1 MLSNKSITNGKT
13 ILVEN
18 ERVLYNDN
26 EIAEILNNFF
36 SNFTKALGIPQNVYS
51 DLLIGDIDDPT
62 LRAIVEYHKTF

>member
-1 MLSNKSITNGKT
+1 MKEFFTMIMKLH
-13 ILVEN
+13 
-18 ERVLYNDN
+18 
-26 EIAEILNNFF
+26 NFF